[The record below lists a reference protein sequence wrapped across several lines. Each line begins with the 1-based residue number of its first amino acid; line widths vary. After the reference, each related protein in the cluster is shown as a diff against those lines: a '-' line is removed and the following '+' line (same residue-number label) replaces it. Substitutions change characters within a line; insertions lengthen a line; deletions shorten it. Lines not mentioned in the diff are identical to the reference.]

1 MGSLITK
8 EKREVLPLDQHVSV
22 CATVKEEQ
30 REHGGV
36 QRDRNG
42 AKRDGRTYK
51 EVLRGG
57 VEKGSMSELRKQAPP
72 WEFCEAPENGK
83 VQVQEPVQDS
93 SRDREGTGALRS
105 V

>member
-1 MGSLITK
+1 MGSFFTK
-8 EKREVLPLDQHVSV
+8 EKTETSLLVQNVSV
-22 CATVKEEQ
+22 SAAVKEEP
-30 REHGGV
+30 V
-36 QRDRNG
+36 PSKPNS

-57 VEKGSMSELRKQAPP
+57 VEKGSMSELRKRGPP
-72 WEFCEAPENGK
+72 WEFCEAPKDGE

-93 SRDREGTGALRS
+93 SRDREGTGQLRS